1 MENLVVLKLGGSV
14 VTVKEGDMQA
24 RKGTIKK
31 LAKAIAEAKKENPA
45 LTLVVVNG
53 AGCFGHAVVKKHGIK
68 DGVKTV
74 EQKIAFGDTHWCVN
88 ALNQLIVRALL
99 DAGVPAIGLPPSSL
113 LDQDNKRI
121 AHFDLAKTRQF
132 LEFGMVPVLYGDFV
146 LDSAQGGSVVSG
158 DQLVTYIARE
168 LKAERMVFASDV
180 DGVCD
185 SDPKTNP
192 NAVCVKL
199 VSEKNKD
206 EVLAK
211 LEGAKTTDVTGG
223 MKGKI
228 TELLEEARIT
238 PIFIVNGNRAK
249 RVQKALL
256 GKKVT
261 GTLVKI

>member
-1 MENLVVLKLGGSV
+1 MSELVVLKLGGSV
-14 VTVKEGDMQA
+14 VTIKNGIMQS
-24 RKGTIKK
+24 RKGAINR
-31 LAKAIAEAKKENPA
+31 LAKAIAQARLEQPG
-45 LTLVVVNG
+45 LSLILVNG
-53 AGCFGHAVVKKHGIK
+53 AGCFGHAVVKKHEIK
-68 DGVKTV
+68 DGVRTL
-74 EQKIAFGDTHWCVN
+74 EQKIAFADTHWCVN
-88 ALNQLIVRALL
+88 QLNQIIVRALL

-113 LDQDNKRI
+113 LDQENKRI
-121 AHFDLAKTRQF
+121 ANFDLTKVRQF
-132 LEFGMVPVLYGDFV
+132 IEFGMVPVFYGDFV
-146 LDSAQGGSVVSG
+146 LDSVQGGSVVSG
-158 DQLVTYIARE
+158 DQIVPYLARE
-168 LKAERMVFASDV
+168 LKATRMIFASDV

-192 NAVCVKL
+192 NAVCVRL
-199 VSEKNKD
+199 VCEKNKY

-228 TELLEEARIT
+228 NELLEEAKIT

-256 GKKVT
+256 GKKVK